1 MPKKKSGGIKNIV
14 VISDTHCGCRMG
26 LCHPNGMPIDDGGTV
41 LPSQLQLKVWA
52 WWEEFWGEWVPMATK
67 GEPYVVVHN
76 GDAIDGVHHNSTTQ
90 MSHNLQDQVDLAY
103 DILKP
108 VVDKCD
114 GRYYHIRGTEA
125 HVSKSGREEENLAK
139 MLDAIPTID
148 NSKKQ
153 HARWEL
159 WLEMGGELIHFLH
172 HIGTTASSAHES
184 SAVNAEISAML
195 HESARWGLK
204 KPTIVVRSHRHR
216 SIEVRLPSQNNRYI
230 TGVVT
235 PAWQLKTPFTY
246 KIAGARL
253 APPQIGGILI
263 RLGDEGIFTKT
274 FVKDIKGSPT
284 VFI

>member
-1 MPKKKSGGIKNIV
+1 MPSRIQLV
-14 VISDTHCGCRMG
+14 V
-26 LCHPNGMPIDDGGTV
+26 
-41 LPSQLQLKVWA
+41 WE
-52 WWEEFWGEWVPMATK
+52 WWREFWEEWVPAATK
-67 GEPYVVVHN
+67 GEPYAVVHN

-103 DILKP
+103 DILAP
-108 VVDKCD
+108 VVKKCE

-139 MLDAIPTID
+139 MLGAIPTIE

-159 WLEMGGELIHFLH
+159 WMEMGGELIHFLH

-184 SAVNAEISAML
+184 SALNAEISAML
-195 HESARWGLK
+195 NESARWGLK
-204 KPTIVVRSHRHR
+204 RPTVVVRSHRHR
-216 SIEVRLPSQNNRYI
+216 TIKVELPYKGGDI
-230 TGVVT
+230 TGIIT

-274 FVKDIKGSPT
+274 FVKNIEGSPK
-284 VFI
+284 VVI